1 MQVPAIA
8 ERRSSGWART
18 GTLMGGT
25 DDSDTNPKMS
35 ENSMDIED
43 LALPPGGDFSVPV
56 DEISIN
62 NEGESS
68 SADTDDDYTGLGDGY
83 ESALEYGAD
92 DENLIDGL
100 HDELERMGVEEEDL
114 AQSRGN
120 LTVEELNS
128 SILLSEK
135 MALSMSSAFEGSVSA
150 DEDDKQ
156 TCDEHSNY
164 DGSELDH
171 FGFLKKL
178 DQNFF
183 CGPRMLVRGEYAAEG
198 ILNLVSRRKTE
209 GTYVDWSMMD
219 LRRKK
224 QVLLVKGEMRYP
236 FGLSRDARSSKH
248 GHNVRGGW
256 MYEGFGYGYVN
267 LFPGSD
273 TSLAHIDIEE
283 SIFPFEHHTTHHLS
297 GRSCKNMDKAEDIIC
312 KEGECGARIW
322 SIKFTSYVTA
332 EEEVPDYMVPR
343 WRKEKQGQ
351 VVFLSLVAFFS
362 GNYKIVVH
370 RDADLQNSFDVNQ
383 RQVAWLTQVK
393 KQRFDDSP
401 KVDLLKLNRAQI
413 TWGTR
418 VPKPSCTEDHSNTQV
433 IFPE

>member
-1 MQVPAIA
+1 MK
-8 ERRSSGWART
+8 
-18 GTLMGGT
+18 GGT
-25 DDSDTNPKMS
+25 VDSDANPKES
-35 ENSMDIED
+35 ENVIENVD
-43 LALPPGGDFSVPV
+43 LAPPPGGHFSAVD

-62 NEGESS
+62 SEGETSA
-68 SADTDDDYTGLGDGY
+68 ADTDDNYTGLGDGY
-83 ESALEYGAD
+83 ASALEYGEEN
-92 DENLIDGL
+92 ENLIDGL
-100 HDELERMGVEEEDL
+100 DDELERMSVEEEDL

-120 LTVEELNS
+120 LTAEELNS

-135 MALSMSSAFEGSVSA
+135 MALSMSCAFDGSVSA
-150 DEDDKQ
+150 DEENKQ
-156 TCDEHSNY
+156 TCDDDSNY

-171 FGFLKKL
+171 FDFLKKL
-178 DQNFF
+178 DRDFS
-183 CGPRMLVRGEYAAEG
+183 CSPRLLVRGEYTAEG

-219 LRRKK
+219 IRRNK
-224 QVLLVKGEMRYP
+224 QVLLVKGDMRYP
-236 FGLSRDARSSKH
+236 YGLSRDASKPRH
-248 GHNVRGGW
+248 RVEGGW

-297 GRSCKNMDKAEDIIC
+297 GRSCKNKDKAEDIIC

-332 EEEVPDYMVPR
+332 EEEVPDYMVPK

-351 VVFLSLVAFFS
+351 VVFLSLVAFFN

-370 RDADLQNSFDVNQ
+370 RDSDLQNSFDVNQ

-393 KQRFDDSP
+393 KQRFDDKP
-401 KVDLLKLNRAQI
+401 VVDLLKLQKALY

-418 VPKPSCTEDHSNTQV
+418 VPRPVGTKDHSNAKV
-433 IFPE
+433 NLPL